1 MNKEK
6 RLNFNLLFMP
16 HKSKSRS
23 RSPRRSKSRSKS
35 PRRRYKKYVKYGAG
49 VAALGALAG
58 LAYHQREKLKKIM
71 KYGKQAG
78 LSKSQIAKLS
88 KSAVGHKSPVRSET
102 DKMYKD
108 LVARG
113 LVKVK

>member
-6 RLNFNLLFMP
+6 RLNLNLLFMP

-35 PRRRYKKYVKYGAG
+35 PRRRYKKYAKYGAG

-58 LAYHQREKLKKIM
+58 VGYAKRKKIASILRLA
-71 KYGKQAG
+71 KKAG
-78 LSKSQIAKLS
+78 VSPKKAKS
-88 KSAVGHKSPVRSET
+88 
-102 DKMYKD
+102 
-108 LVARG
+108 
-113 LVKVK
+113 LVKQNIYGGDFAGI